1 MGGRDICRIKLRSC
15 YAGMCRRGPFC
26 FPAWFLSFS
35 IVKIVLFYLCTFL
48 VVHFCR
54 GCDVLW
60 LFCFLLFCLNVWR
73 SNLLPPGCICN
84 LESWFLEFVMFFGWS
99 LIRISNSSWLFFQ
112 IQPLSGEDWRKD
124 RVRADVFRPLDLW
137 WCYVL
142 ISARSRSVI
151 CLFSF
156 FFCCAF
162 IIILMCC
169 SWVRFL
175 FPNSENSDLCFT

>member
-1 MGGRDICRIKLRSC
+1 
-15 YAGMCRRGPFC
+15 MCRRGSFVSLLDFC
-26 FPAWFLSFS
+26 RFRLWRLSYFICVHFWLCIFVGLVTFLS
-35 IVKIVLFYLCTFL
+35 
-48 VVHFCR
+48 
-54 GCDVLW
+54 

-124 RVRADVFRPLDLW
+124 RVQADVFRPLDLW

-142 ISARSRSVI
+142 ISAWSRSII

-156 FFCCAF
+156 FFCFAC
-162 IIILMCC
+162 IRILMYC

-175 FPNSENSDLCFT
+175 FPNYENSDLCFTKYVR